1 MAEKTVVILT
11 KLGQLRGLVG
21 QSVLSDKSY
30 YGFLGIPYGIP
41 PVGALRFKDPQPFGS
56 WEGVRDATEDAPS
69 PIQPVFAHP
78 PGTLNI
84 DGEEDCLY
92 LNVFINQ
99 FPDKSNS
106 LKPVVVVFNQG
117 AFLMGSGNSKI
128 KGPDYFLES
137 DIVVVT
143 FNFRLGAL
151 GFLSL
156 ENEEVPGNAGL
167 KDQTLAL
174 KWVHDNID
182 SFGGDPNNVT
192 IFGISA
198 GGTSV
203 HFHLLS
209 PTSRGLFHKAVTRSG
224 TALNP
229 WSIQENPQAN
239 AIKLAKTLGCTS
251 EDPGEVLR
259 FLQAVT
265 ANDIVNATNKMSTDK
280 EVTAKKAT
288 LIFLPCVEVSSKEP
302 FLEETPE
309 SLMES
314 GQFAQVPIIIGGCV
328 QEGVVLAFFGAI
340 SDSALKNVNENP
352 AWLVPSFLEL
362 KSGSKEEKEAQEE
375 IWDFYFKG
383 NPISWSNVQEY
394 IKYQSDVQ
402 FNVGIETTRTYLI
415 GKSSMPVYTYL
426 FTNHSR
432 CKCILMKNMFPFT
445 EIYTKETCHG
455 ADCLIFYKNT
465 NLPLPLTPDQEEVIK
480 KSVQSLAAF
489 ASTGD
494 PNCGDLGVTW
504 NRDSQSD
511 PCYMDVGTTWVL
523 KDGTPFTDRMDFWKG
538 LIQKY
543 RRI

>member
-1 MAEKTVVILT
+1 MAEKTVVIQT

-21 QSVLSDKSY
+21 ESVLSGKSY

-41 PVGALRFKDPQPFGS
+41 PVGALRFKAPQPFGS

-156 ENEEVPGNAGL
+156 ENEEVSGNAGL

-174 KWVHDNID
+174 KWVHDNIE

-265 ANDIVNATNKMSTDK
+265 ANDIVTATNKMSTDK
-280 EVTAKKAT
+280 EVRAKKAT
-288 LIFLPCVEVSSKEP
+288 LIFLPCVEVSSKDP
-302 FLEETPE
+302 FLAETPE

-340 SDSALKNVNENP
+340 SDSALKNINENP
-352 AWLVPSFLEL
+352 TWLVPSFLEL

-375 IWDFYFKG
+375 IQDFYFKG

-432 CKCILMKNMFPFT
+432 CKCILVKNMFPFT
-445 EIYTKETCHG
+445 KIYTKDTCHG

-504 NRDSQSD
+504 KRDSQSD

-523 KDGTPFTDRMDFWKG
+523 KDGTPFTDRMDFWKR